1 MSLQRKT
8 KIGRYRR
15 ALRVRARVGCAYP
28 RVSVFRSLNH
38 MYAQLI
44 DDAKHQTL
52 ASCSTHDAAVG
63 DVSGKKE
70 RAFIVGKELA
80 RRARDLGIEK
90 VIFDRGAF
98 LYHGRV
104 KAVADGLRDGGL
116 QV

>member
-8 KIGRYRR
+8 KIGRHRR
-15 ALRVRARVGCAYP
+15 ALRVRAQVGCAYP

-38 MYAQLI
+38 MYVQLI
-44 DDAKHQTL
+44 DDAQHRTL
-52 ASCSTHDAAVG
+52 VSCSTHDAAVA
-63 DVSGKKE
+63 DIAGKKE
-70 RAFIVGKELA
+70 RAFVVGKEIA
-80 RRARDLGIEK
+80 RRAQDLGITK
-90 VIFDRGAF
+90 VLFDRGSF